1 MTHGRDI
8 TIGIIEDGGCRHL
21 KFDRIGSSTNR
32 SADPQIP
39 PGTKHEVDRMTG

>member
-8 TIGIIEDGGCRHL
+8 TIGIIEV

-32 SADPQIP
+32 SADPKIP